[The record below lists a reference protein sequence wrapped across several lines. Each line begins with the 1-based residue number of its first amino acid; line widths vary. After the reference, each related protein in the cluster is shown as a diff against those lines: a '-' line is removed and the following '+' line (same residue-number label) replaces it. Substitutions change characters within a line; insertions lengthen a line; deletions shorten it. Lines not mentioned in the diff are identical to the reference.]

1 MKKMMKIRQKT
12 FPLGYYFINELVAAD
27 RKHLLENVI
36 AIATRCGIK
45 ITNLTFDGHSAN
57 VPACELLGA
66 KLNVNVKGNNR
77 QFKPFIINPINDEKI
92 YIILDPSHMEK
103 LVRNRLASCEVSF
116 DSNGNKIEWRYILQ
130 LYEFSN
136 KNDFHAH
143 KLTKKHIEWKQNA
156 MNVRLAAE
164 TFSESVAGCI
174 EFLMKQKFPGF
185 EGAQATIDFIRRM
198 DRLFNVFNSTQ
209 SNDKNIYKRPL
220 SPENKRII
228 FDFIQDTTEF
238 FRSLRVEEVFY
249 KKLPKGG
256 RNKKSKRVISKKEV
270 LPILHTKHKTAF
282 RGFIIAMASLKAMY
296 EEYVEKEQFI
306 MSIST
311 YYLLQDVLEMLF
323 GRIRQCGGYNNN
335 PNVYQFKGAFR
346 KILCNMKM
354 ELSTRSNCRMFDI
367 NLPDD
372 LFFSNIYFVSS
383 KRARITMDE
392 ETYKNQKDSVLENVG
407 AVYSLDLELIGA
419 SDSVNAMTSNHH
431 MFDITSQFMLL
442 YSASKIEKKI
452 MECKSFHCHR
462 CRLVFE
468 ENEKVDTANTSSLY
482 SGYSP
487 CKSTTEI
494 CKTAEQ
500 FFKLYDGHE
509 TTPRYDFKVLYCLIF
524 RCMNLDALYPDSK
537 FECNYSH
544 KYQFIKCVVGQYLTM
559 RATHIAKQVTLQR
572 QDKII
577 RQQYN
582 RLVNFKGQ

>member
-1 MKKMMKIRQKT
+1 MVQSILKMYGDFVWRWFHIAHVHISLSDKHLTITCQACQQSKIGLQTLIYAVSIDDRHMERLKKIAESYKLENKRNLMCSLVYDEMHIRQQVCWSVHEMKYVGHVNYGSNHEEDDENQT
-12 FPLGYYFINELVAAD
+12 KNIIAKQAIVFLLNGIDVTFEFPLGYYFINELVAAD

-103 LVRNRLASCEVSF
+103 LVRNRLASCEVFF

-249 KKLPKGG
+249 KKLPKG
-256 RNKKSKRVISKKEV
+256 
-270 LPILHTKHKTAF
+270 
-282 RGFIIAMASLKAMY
+282 
-296 EEYVEKEQFI
+296 
-306 MSIST
+306 
-311 YYLLQDVLEMLF
+311 D
-323 GRIRQCGGYNNN
+323 
-335 PNVYQFKGAFR
+335 
-346 KILCNMKM
+346 
-354 ELSTRSNCRMFDI
+354 
-367 NLPDD
+367 
-372 LFFSNIYFVSS
+372 
-383 KRARITMDE
+383 
-392 ETYKNQKDSVLENVG
+392 
-407 AVYSLDLELIGA
+407 
-419 SDSVNAMTSNHH
+419 
-431 MFDITSQFMLL
+431 
-442 YSASKIEKKI
+442 
-452 MECKSFHCHR
+452 
-462 CRLVFE
+462 
-468 ENEKVDTANTSSLY
+468 
-482 SGYSP
+482 
-487 CKSTTEI
+487 
-494 CKTAEQ
+494 
-500 FFKLYDGHE
+500 
-509 TTPRYDFKVLYCLIF
+509 
-524 RCMNLDALYPDSK
+524 
-537 FECNYSH
+537 
-544 KYQFIKCVVGQYLTM
+544 
-559 RATHIAKQVTLQR
+559 
-572 QDKII
+572 
-577 RQQYN
+577 
-582 RLVNFKGQ
+582 